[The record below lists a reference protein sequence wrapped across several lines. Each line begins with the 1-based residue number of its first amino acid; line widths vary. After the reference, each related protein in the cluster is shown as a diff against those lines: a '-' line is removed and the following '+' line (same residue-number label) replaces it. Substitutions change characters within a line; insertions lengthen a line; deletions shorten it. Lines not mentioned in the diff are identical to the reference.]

1 MGCQHVLVLEGHHR
15 MSGNTWSVYGTRQRV
30 VREIVVLNMFLLCL
44 QKRILA
50 TPCHS
55 WRCDSQMVNTL
66 EFWSRSQV
74 RSVRSLFYVL
84 GKTGVQM
91 NDSGQ
96 PRKPDKCSKGEGGN
110 PQWISIPPW
119 GGAILLSLLCF
130 SRFTFIMARRQA
142 CDIHQSPEL
151 VKILIRVHQRTN
163 LVISNG
169 IDIFSLVYYWPQL
182 PQL

>member
-66 EFWSRSQV
+66 ELWSRSRV

-84 GKTGVQM
+84 GKTGIQM

-96 PRKPDKCSKGEGGN
+96 PRKPDKCSKGE
-110 PQWISIPPW
+110 
-119 GGAILLSLLCF
+119 GAILLSLLCF

>member
-1 MGCQHVLVLEGHHR
+1 MDCQHVLVLEGHHR

-55 WRCDSQMVNTL
+55 WRCDSIVR
-66 EFWSRSQV
+66 SRV

-96 PRKPDKCSKGEGGN
+96 PRTPDKCSKGEGGN

-130 SRFTFIMARRQA
+130 SRFTFIMARWQEGKHAIFINLQNSSRFLHVY
-142 CDIHQSPEL
+142 IKEL
-151 VKILIRVHQRTN
+151 I
-163 LVISNG
+163 
-169 IDIFSLVYYWPQL
+169 
-182 PQL
+182 